1 MYRIARQSQEA
12 LGAHREEGYLAV
24 VPKESEVSLSN
35 SETGM
40 WTDGPVWSPLQ
51 EKGLMSQKLDA
62 SGFNACTRL
71 VGSTITDGETQYRRK
86 QKAGIKC
93 VGATG
98 GTVPAFLGTAQRGR
112 TTVQLY

>member
-24 VPKESEVSLSN
+24 VPKESELSLSN

-51 EKGLMSQKLDA
+51 EKGLMSQKLDT